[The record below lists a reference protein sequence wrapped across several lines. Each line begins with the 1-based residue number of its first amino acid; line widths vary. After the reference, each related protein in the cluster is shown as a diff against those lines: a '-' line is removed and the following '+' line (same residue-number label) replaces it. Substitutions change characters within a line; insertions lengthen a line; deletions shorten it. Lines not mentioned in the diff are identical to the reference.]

1 MNRQTPSVLALLL
14 LASAMPAAIPASA
27 QVNAGND
34 APTAKKPFVTTTV
47 ATFNM
52 PWKLAFLP
60 DRRMLVTEKPGPVWL
75 VGTDG
80 AKTQIAGTPPV
91 FYQGQ
96 AGMLGVFV
104 SPHFKTDQS
113 IYLTYSEPG
122 TGGSS
127 LALARAKLVVAAG
140 SARLDGLQVIWRQMP
155 KGGGGQFGAVVAFAP
170 DGRSLFLS
178 VGERQRFTPAQ
189 DPNSELGKILHLTLD
204 GKPAAGN
211 PGAGKGAAVVPLFAP
226 PKNTEAAK
234 TVVPEMVTLAEPNL
248 TPSEVWATGF
258 RTPYGMTFSPSGKLW
273 EVEHGPKGGDEL
285 NLIQPGKNYGWP
297 LVSYGNNYDGV
308 PIPKPDSRPD
318 LVKPLIYWNPVI
330 APGGLTFYTGNL
342 FPAWKGSAFIGGLA
356 SMTLNR
362 VAFDARENPKPAER
376 WDMGKR
382 IRDVENGP
390 DGALWLLEDEKD
402 GRLLKLTPAS

>member
-1 MNRQTPSVLALLL
+1 MNRSNPRLLTILL
-14 LASAMPAAIPASA
+14 LASAIPATA

-34 APTAKKPFVTTTV
+34 APTANRPFVATTV

-80 AKTQIAGTPPV
+80 TKTQISGTPAV
-91 FYQGQ
+91 FYKGQ

-127 LALARAKLVVAAG
+127 LALARAKLVTAAG
-140 SARLDGLQVIWRQMP
+140 SAKLDGLQVLWRQMP
-155 KGGGGQFGAVVAFAP
+155 KGDGGQFGAVVAFAP
-170 DGRSLFLS
+170 DGKSLFLS

-204 GKPAAGN
+204 GKPAGN
-211 PGAGKGAAVVPLFAP
+211 STATGAATVPLFAP

-234 TVVPEMVTLAEPNL
+234 TVVPEMVKLDAPNL

-273 EVEHGPKGGDEL
+273 EVEHGPRGGDEL
-285 NLIQPGKNYGWP
+285 NLIERGKNYGWP

-308 PIPKPDSRPD
+308 PIAKPETRPD

-356 SMTLNR
+356 SKTLNR
-362 VAFDARENPKPAER
+362 IAFDAKENPKAAER

-390 DGALWLLEDEKD
+390 DGALWLLEDEAD
-402 GRLLKLTPAS
+402 GRLLRLTPAKPGA